1 MPVPEVIVALDV
13 ASRERALALVGRLG
27 DGPGFYKVGLEL
39 FTREGPAI
47 VHDLKER
54 GHRVFLDLK
63 LHDIPN
69 TVAGAARAAADL
81 GVDLLTVHAVGGTRM
96 IEAAARAVDRSPTR
110 LLGVTVLT
118 SHAEGELGALWGRS
132 DLSADAEV
140 ERLAVLAVGA
150 GAHGVVA
157 AMGEARSVR
166 ERLGPEIL
174 IVVPGVRLPGEDP
187 GDQARTATPAEA
199 VGAGADYLVVGRTI
213 TRAED
218 PATAAARVRAAMEG
232 GGRSE

>member
-1 MPVPEVIVALDV
+1 MPGAEVIVALDFP
-13 ASRERALALVGRLG
+13 SGGSALELVDRLG
-27 DGPGFYKVGLEL
+27 GRPGFFKVGLEL

-47 VHDLKER
+47 VRELQAR

-69 TVAGAARAAADL
+69 TVAGAARAAAEL
-81 GVDLLTVHAVGGTRM
+81 GADLLTVHAVGGPRM
-96 IEAAARAVDRSPTR
+96 VAAARGAVEGSPTR

-118 SHAEGELGALWGRS
+118 SHSSVELAEAWGRP
-132 DLSADAEV
+132 SAVAEEEV
-140 ERLAVLAVGA
+140 ERLAISAVGY
-150 GAHGVVA
+150 GAHGIVA
-157 AMGEARSVR
+157 AAGEARR
-166 ERLGPEIL
+166 IRDRLGPEVL

-199 VGAGADYLVVGRTI
+199 VSAGATYLVVGRTV
-213 TRAED
+213 TKASD
-218 PATAAARVRAAMEG
+218 PAVAAEAVRAAMER